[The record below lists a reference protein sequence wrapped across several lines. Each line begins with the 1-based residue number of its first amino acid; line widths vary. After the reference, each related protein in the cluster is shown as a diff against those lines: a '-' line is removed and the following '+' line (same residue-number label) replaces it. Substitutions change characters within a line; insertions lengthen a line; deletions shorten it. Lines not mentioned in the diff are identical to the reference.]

1 MENAVT
7 TIGLSDALTNV
18 STLFTNAVTMV
29 SQNWIPMT
37 FIGISLAGA
46 GLGLLRRTIHT
57 R

>member
-1 MENAVT
+1 MEGSTAIT
-7 TIGLSDALTNV
+7 LAGALTNV
-18 STLFTNAVTMV
+18 STLFSNAVTMV
-29 SQNWIPMT
+29 TENWTPMT

>member
-1 MENAVT
+1 MEGNTAVT
-7 TIGLSDALTNV
+7 LSAALENV

-29 SQNWIPMT
+29 SNNWIPMT

>member
-1 MENAVT
+1 MEGSTALT
-7 TIGLSDALTNV
+7 LADALSNV

-29 SQNWIPMT
+29 SNNWIPMT
-37 FIGISLAGA
+37 FIGIGLAGA